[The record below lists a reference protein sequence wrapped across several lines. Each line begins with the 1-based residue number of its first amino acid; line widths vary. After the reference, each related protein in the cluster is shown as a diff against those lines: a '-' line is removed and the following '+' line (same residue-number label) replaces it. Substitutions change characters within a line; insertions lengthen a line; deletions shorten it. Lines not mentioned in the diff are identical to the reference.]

1 MIPPTLSS
9 VVSAAAH
16 NASTI
21 VPSPGSLEFFREPY
35 PTYWALR
42 KKAPLVSLRPGVLA
56 CTRYKECLSLLR
68 DPRFSARRYMRPIE
82 HYTEE
87 QRRQLATW
95 VRVASHQL
103 IFADPP
109 DHTRLRSAMVGAFS
123 AEAIKRLIPR
133 ITNLF
138 LEILDD
144 VPPGVE
150 FDFMSLI
157 ARRFPAFVIGEL
169 LGIPRKGWKRLMRWC
184 DAFMN
189 FFSSVLPPFG
199 LALEAQRATIELIE
213 FVRPLFERRMSEPA
227 DDLISRLL
235 AAGQERD
242 TVTSEELVAQC
253 ALFLVA
259 GHETTRNLLGNSV
272 HTLLRHP
279 SAVTRLRQRPSFVR
293 SAVEEILRY
302 QGPVQGISR
311 VVALPYKFFDETL
324 ELGQTIII
332 LVASANRD
340 PAQFPHPD
348 RFNIERRD
356 NAHLTFGAGAHT
368 CLGSH
373 LARLEA
379 QIAITLLLRR
389 YRHIQLCDTDP
400 PWTETLLV
408 RGPKRLNVVFE

>member
-1 MIPPTLSS
+1 MSTQTLSS
-9 VVSAAAH
+9 LVSAAAH
-16 NASTI
+16 NTTAI
-21 VPSPGSLEFFREPY
+21 VPSPDSSEFFQDPY
-35 PTYWALR
+35 PTYRALR
-42 KKAPLVSLRPGVLA
+42 EKAPLVSLRPNVLA
-56 CTRYKECLSLLR
+56 CTRYEDCLALLR
-68 DPRFSARRYMRPIE
+68 DSRFSARRYMRPIE
-82 HYTEE
+82 HYTEK

-95 VRVASHQL
+95 VRVASRQV

-109 DHTRLRSAMVGAFS
+109 DHTRLRSAMAGTFS
-123 AEAIKRLIPR
+123 AKAMKRLIPR
-133 ITNLF
+133 IANLF

-144 VPPGVE
+144 VSPGIE

-169 LGIPRKGWKRLMRWC
+169 LGIQREGWTRLMHWC

-189 FFSSVLPPFG
+189 FFSTVPAPFG
-199 LALEAQRATIELIE
+199 LALEAQKATIELIE
-213 FVRPLFERRMSEPA
+213 YVRPLVERRKSQPA
-227 DDLISRLL
+227 ADLISRLL
-235 AAGQERD
+235 EAGQEGD
-242 TVTSEELVAQC
+242 TVTTEELLAQC

-259 GHETTRNLLGNSV
+259 GHETTRNLLGNSA

-279 SAVTRLRQRPSFVR
+279 SAVTRLRQRPSFAR

-311 VVALPYKFFDETL
+311 VVATPHKLFDEML
-324 ELGQTIII
+324 EPGKTIII

-340 PAQFPHPD
+340 RAQFPDPD
-348 RFNIERRD
+348 RFDIERKD

-368 CLGSH
+368 CLGSQ

-379 QIAITLLLRR
+379 QIAITILLRR

-408 RGPKRLNVVFE
+408 RGPKRLKVVCE